1 MPQFPIPPWPE
12 GASPLTTRRCRVR
25 ASGRH
30 RFVPVVHG
38 DADGVTVHLDSGDEA
53 AIDRARFASNAETLF
68 FQDNVG
74 KPHLVVANR
83 NASAWLAK
91 VNRTVAVGTI
101 EWWSYTAAYAPPL
114 EVSKATTMQERRAA
128 LEAELAYLDQVTA
141 EGWELVHAPG
151 LFSDE
156 PYAYL
161 VDTMRPDL
169 PLTAADLP

>member
-1 MPQFPIPPWPE
+1 MTVHPRQCTPLACSTDAEEFLMPQFPIPPWPE

-74 KPHLVVANR
+74 KPHL
-83 NASAWLAK
+83 
-91 VNRTVAVGTI
+91 
-101 EWWSYTAAYAPPL
+101 
-114 EVSKATTMQERRAA
+114 
-128 LEAELAYLDQVTA
+128 
-141 EGWELVHAPG
+141 
-151 LFSDE
+151 
-156 PYAYL
+156 
-161 VDTMRPDL
+161 
-169 PLTAADLP
+169 